1 MLPFFVCLYKIK
13 GNKMIKK
20 HKMKSN
26 GKCPNC
32 MTKLSRG
39 ESVIRIDD
47 LRSKGTPIH
56 LCDKCIEIL
65 KGVLN
70 D

>member
-1 MLPFFVCLYKIK
+1 
-13 GNKMIKK
+13 MIKK

-32 MTKLSRG
+32 MTKISRG
-39 ESVIRIDD
+39 GSVIRIDD

-56 LCDKCIEIL
+56 LCDKCIELL